1 MFKTKNQTPDSTRC
15 ARFTSPF
22 GGSYVAVFD
31 RSQAVP
37 GTSGGSYT
45 GAFPRESQG
54 YGVDNYVAR
63 FDVPAFSAGSRR
75 GSYVDVES

>member
-1 MFKTKNQTPDSTRC
+1 MFKTKNQAPDSARC
-15 ARFTSPF
+15 AGFTSPF
-22 GGSYVAVFD
+22 GGSYVAAFD
-31 RSQAVP
+31 RPQAVP

-45 GAFPRESQG
+45 GALSREAQG

-63 FDVPAFSAGSRR
+63 FDAPAFSAGGRR